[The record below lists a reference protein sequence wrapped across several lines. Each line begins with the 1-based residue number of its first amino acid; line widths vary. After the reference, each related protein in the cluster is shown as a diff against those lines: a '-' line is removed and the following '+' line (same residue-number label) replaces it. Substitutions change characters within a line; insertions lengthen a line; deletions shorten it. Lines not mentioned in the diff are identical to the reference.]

1 MRNYNNQITT
11 ASVRIYHV
19 VNQMVTGDIDFVH
32 VNIFNF

>member
-11 ASVRIYHV
+11 ANVHIYHV
-19 VNQMVTGDIDFVH
+19 VNQIVTCDIDFVH